1 MLYNYAAL
9 AIFSAFAVFVPASFI
24 LASKLL
30 GRRVAG
36 NSAKNAPYESGEA
49 TTGESRD
56 VDNEYMPH
64 FMLFLPF
71 EIVIAILIVWSIAT
85 KSLGYYTNV
94 AILMIGFVA
103 TVLSFFGYKLA
114 SG

>member
-1 MLYNYAAL
+1 MAEEWRGT
-9 AIFSAFAVFVPASFI
+9 V
-24 LASKLL
+24 
-30 GRRVAG
+30 
-36 NSAKNAPYESGEA
+36 AKNAPYESGEA

-71 EIVIAILIVWSIAT
+71 EIVIAILILWSIAP
-85 KSLGYYTNV
+85 KGLGYYTNV

-103 TVLSFFGYKLA
+103 TVLSFFGYKIGKWLNGQIPKA
-114 SG
+114 AHRTQKRNSSMQSKR